1 MSTWTVSGAR
11 CEGAAARNQ
20 DRIPQELEKGG
31 EHLSCDLLPPHP
43 GAGSRDSPA
52 PIPAARFAVV
62 SRAGCEPNYLCLLNT
77 RAAAHPAL
85 LPRDAAGALLVCKV
99 GLLYVL
105 QADGSGWLMG
115 VCRNA
120 LEPRQKSV
128 GVVSRLV
135 SGAQLS
141 KEKWTPRPWGARRY
155 QPDPIRRAGA
165 GDELFRG

>member
-1 MSTWTVSGAR
+1 MVSGAR

-31 EHLSCDLLPPHP
+31 DHLSCDLPPHP

-115 VCRNA
+115 VCRSA

-141 KEKWTPRPWGARRY
+141 KEKWTPRPWGACRY